1 MIAKINKIIILHKF
15 SEEYIQKNSSLLFF
29 SKLRK
34 TGREEFLFICYCLFH
49 HELDVVLLAV
59 GYDRSDVDT
68 RCGCGSELHCGY

>member
-15 SEEYIQKNSSLLFF
+15 SEEYIQKLLPPLLSQIEKDGEGGVF
-29 SKLRK
+29 
-34 TGREEFLFICYCLFH
+34 FICYCLFH